1 MQNAIEVNR
10 LTKKFGDFV
19 SVDEVSFSI
28 PQGEIFGFLG
38 ANGAGKSTTI
48 KMLCGL
54 LEPTS
59 GDALV
64 GGYSIM
70 NEPEKVKENIGYMS
84 QKFSLYNDLSVEE
97 NINFFGGVY
106 GLERGILAER
116 KKWALEVSFLSGK
129 EKSLTGSLPG
139 GVKQRLALATAVIHK
154 PKIVFLDEPTSG
166 VDPISRRAFWE
177 LINSLSEEGIT
188 VFVTTHYL
196 EEAEYC
202 ANIILINAGKIIAE
216 GTPTELKQDHIKSR
230 VLEISSNNSVELMN
244 KISES
249 QLNGEIS
256 IFGDKIHFIPADNTA
271 SNVETIRFLNTNFS
285 NFDLNISEILPSLE
299 DVFIHLIEKKY

>member
-1 MQNAIEVNR
+1 MQYAIEVSR

-106 GLERGILAER
+106 GLERSELAER
-116 KKWALEVSFLSGK
+116 KKWALEVSFLQGR
-129 EKSLTGSLPG
+129 EKTVTGSLPG
-139 GVKQRLALATAVIHK
+139 GIKQRLALATAVIHK

-256 IFGDKIHFIPADNTA
+256 IFGDKIHFIPADNAA
-271 SNVETIRFLNTNFS
+271 SNVETIQFLNTNFS